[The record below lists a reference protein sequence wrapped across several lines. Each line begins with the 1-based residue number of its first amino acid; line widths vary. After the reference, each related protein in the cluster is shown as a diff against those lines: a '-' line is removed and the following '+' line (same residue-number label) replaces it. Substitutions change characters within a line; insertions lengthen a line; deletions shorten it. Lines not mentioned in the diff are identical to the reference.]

1 MFPRYD
7 FIDQISQFEI
17 LFVLFY
23 SMGSA
28 ITSLV
33 LHYGKHGDPLSMWME
48 EDGLVSKA
56 DIPTQDVKETLFFDF
71 SKPKVSA
78 KVVMLCEHLKEIF
91 LELDTSSD
99 ILEVAVDNEKK
110 SLSFSTCG
118 SAGEVTI
125 SLPQNSELVHFF
137 ECSADTKAKYPM
149 NMMKN
154 ALKAIF
160 MSEKL
165 SLRMDCQNILCMQY
179 IMCFPEGNCFLEF
192 YCAPEVDY
200 ED

>member
-1 MFPRYD
+1 MHCVTSNKSRYD

-33 LHYGKHGDPLSMWME
+33 LHYGKNGDPLSMWME

-78 KVVMLCEHLKEIF
+78 KVVMLCEHL
-91 LELDTSSD
+91 
-99 ILEVAVDNEKK
+99 
-110 SLSFSTCG
+110 
-118 SAGEVTI
+118 
-125 SLPQNSELVHFF
+125 
-137 ECSADTKAKYPM
+137 
-149 NMMKN
+149 
-154 ALKAIF
+154 
-160 MSEKL
+160 
-165 SLRMDCQNILCMQY
+165 R
-179 IMCFPEGNCFLEF
+179 
-192 YCAPEVDY
+192 
-200 ED
+200 